1 MLTTIRDKV
10 TENQK
15 AVFERKLGKGTDLLN
30 IDNGIGPYYND
41 TESFVKRLSEHLKIV
56 TICGKDNLKDCLP
69 YETIQ
74 QDGAEPFKVKDLE
87 TAAFTGIDKTKY
99 LDAAGFVLADGTP
112 MILTYMNKDNCPI
125 SDPDAVEYKGQKKEA
140 RSTNTRC
147 IAGFYDLNGTKGP
160 NKFNKDIVPFGV
172 TGLAEVGIKLGDSGI
187 TLLSEPHVPTT
198 VLKTGDICTNNNGT
212 YKIKSDYKTKYNIEN
227 CCTVSDCISKGDYW
241 ASAMV
246 ECKDM
251 GGHLATEK
259 DLAKIATYLY
269 DAPSQIGDTA
279 RYDGTL
285 NTSKLGTTFAG
296 LGSSWDILWSSSESS
311 ASIAYYRYF
320 YSSFTGRY
328 NDYRFISSYRAVCV
342 K

>member
-1 MLTTIRDKV
+1 M
-10 TENQK
+10 
-15 AVFERKLGKGTDLLN
+15 AVFERKLGKGADLLN

-56 TICGKDNLKDCLP
+56 TICGKDNLKNCLP

-74 QDGAEPFKVKDLE
+74 QDGVEPFKVKDLE

-147 IAGFYDLNGTKGP
+147 IAGFYDLNGAKGP

-172 TGLAEVGIKLGDSGI
+172 TGLAKAGIEFAGL
-187 TLLSEPHVPTT
+187 TLLTEPHVPDG
-198 VLKTGDICTNNNGT
+198 LYLSDYCTQENGT
-212 YKIKSDYKTKYNIEN
+212 WKLNKDASDAGITN
-227 CCTVSDCISKGDYW
+227 CCTNCTSSGLGKDRW
-241 ASAMV
+241 ADAMI
-246 ECKDM
+246 ECKKA

-269 DAPSQIGDTA
+269 DAPSQIGNTSY
-279 RYDGTL
+279 YDSTPL

-296 LGSSWDILWSSSESS
+296 LDSSWRELWSSSDSGAYGAYNRTFNSS
-311 ASIAYYRYF
+311 STDWIDDRRDADF
-320 YSSFTGRY
+320 
-328 NDYRFISSYRAVCV
+328 RAVCV

>member
-1 MLTTIRDKV
+1 M
-10 TENQK
+10 
-15 AVFERKLGKGTDLLN
+15 AVFERKLGKGADLLN

-74 QDGAEPFKVKDLE
+74 QDGAEPFKVEDITTDAL
-87 TAAFTGIDKTKY
+87 TGIDANKY
-99 LDAAGFVLADGTP
+99 LDVAGFVLADGTP

-147 IAGFYDLNGTKGP
+147 IAGFYDLNGAKGP
-160 NKFNKDIVPFGV
+160 NKFGKDIVPFGV
-172 TGLAEVGIKLGDSGI
+172 TGLAEVGIKFAGL
-187 TLLSEPHVPTT
+187 TLLTEPHVPDG
-198 VLKTGDICTNNNGT
+198 LYLSDYCTQENGT
-212 YKIKSDYKTKYNIEN
+212 WKLNKESSDAGIKN
-227 CCTVSDCISKGDYW
+227 CCTNCTSNNWGKDRW
-241 ASAMV
+241 AGAMI
-246 ECKDM
+246 ECKKA
-251 GGHLATEK
+251 GGHLATDE

-269 DAPSQIGDTA
+269 DAPIGDTDT
-279 RYDGTL
+279 YNGTL

-296 LGSSWDILWSSSESS
+296 LGSDWATLWSSSERNASRAYKRFFNSS
-311 ASIAYYRYF
+311 STYRSYDIR
-320 YSSFTGRY
+320 G
-328 NDYRFISSYRAVCV
+328 ISDPMAVCV